1 MSGNRNSG
9 RRPSGKEP
17 ACCYCGGPRPIYRN
31 TCNKCNYELSK
42 ASRERRK
49 AARLA
54 RAVVTRWADRR
65 GYDVPVSADL
75 MTLPSHSAQSVA
87 ASARRCAPGAI
98 RSCG

>member
-54 RAVVTRWADRR
+54 RAVDAWQSEDTGLVFLDGILTPLFRGAPRR
-65 GYDVPVSADL
+65 GWY
-75 MTLPSHSAQSVA
+75 QGGY
-87 ASARRCAPGAI
+87 APGGAVW
-98 RSCG
+98 